1 MTLPIHSDFYGLE
14 QGRHHDA
21 VQACSSVLKRV
32 EAEVDDA
39 VLTLG
44 DDAPFLFPLLINTM
58 VRYVHQANVK
68 AGWWTD
74 LNSGNPKQRNVPEM
88 LALIHSEVS
97 EALEGFRKNL
107 QDDKLTHRPMF
118 EVELA
123 DVLIRLLDLAGSQ
136 VLMGQYAVASD
147 PYSAREGVL
156 LDLGT
161 ATVEKMFHNRERED
175 HQLEHRR
182 GENGKK
188 I

>member
-1 MTLPIHSDFYGLE
+1 MTLPIQSDFYGLD
-14 QGRHHDA
+14 QGLHQEAVRFYAPILKPLEAAVDEAVRH
-21 VQACSSVLKRV
+21 
-32 EAEVDDA
+32 
-39 VLTLG
+39 LG
-44 DDAPFLFPLLINTM
+44 DDAPILFPLLINTM

-161 ATVEKMFHNRERED
+161 ATVEKLLFNRTRED